1 MDFLADLEQ
10 LVGQELSALGF
21 ASKPGDNLDAILVRY
36 HNVKSRTPRHASW
49 TVLRSTEVSRKLS
62 GHASVTV
69 PQDIKAGLRRF
80 IKKAENGDD
89 LKPHLSTKIE
99 NPDYPDLM
107 FYDWSTYHFHLG
119 TKPHP
124 KRPGFVA
131 RTEELLFAL
140 TDPRED
146 KMYLVDI
153 HAHEGAFENQDLM
166 RIIETDWPEILSA
179 HKLKGI
185 SVEGS
190 EPRSDEDVRKDREAG
205 LNPITVTPGGDL
217 LAPLGGGITTAGTS
231 VANQMAADRDK
242 RHARLLQEKVK
253 WDRPS
258 IEGRF
263 KRDHNLAWDDLD
275 IRLTGFVPSFA
286 VTEVRTGE
294 ALRY

>member
-21 ASKPGDNLDAILVRY
+21 ASKPGDDLDAVLVRY
-36 HNVKSRTPRHASW
+36 HNVKSRIPRHASW

-62 GHASVTV
+62 GHAPVTV
-69 PQDIKAGLRRF
+69 PQNIRAGLRRF
-80 IKKAENGDD
+80 IEKAEKGDD
-89 LKPHLSTKIE
+89 LKPYLSTRIA
-99 NPDYPDLM
+99 NPDYQDLM

-131 RTEELLFAL
+131 RTDELLFAI

-146 KMYLVDI
+146 KMYLIDI
-153 HAHEGAFENQDLM
+153 HPHAGAFGNQDLI
-166 RIIETDWPEILSA
+166 RIVETDWPEILAA

-185 SVEGS
+185 SVEAS

-205 LNPITVTPGGDL
+205 LNPVTVTPGGDL

-231 VANQMAADRDK
+231 AANQFAADRDK
-242 RHARLLQEKVK
+242 RHARMLQEKVEQ
-253 WDRPS
+253 DRPS
-258 IEGRF
+258 VEEHF
-263 KRDHNLAWDDLD
+263 KRDRNLAWDDLD

-286 VTEVRTGE
+286 VTEIQTGE
-294 ALRY
+294 ALGY